1 MLIKQFLQMLLMR
14 NKKVSFLMKLD
25 KNAQILDVGCGNNSP
40 FKTKKILSKCFYTGI
55 DIQNYNQTSK
65 ELADKYIVADR
76 LTSHQSIEK
85 LNGQFDAVISAHNLE
100 HCDNRE
106 GTLLAMLAALKPG
119 GLIYLAFPCED
130 SINFPPRKGTLNYY
144 DDSSHI
150 GAPPD
155 LEWVLEKLISN
166 NFVIVKLSKRNRTMA
181 VRFIGF
187 LLEPLSSFTKRIYP
201 GTWEYYGFETII
213 WAKKLS

>member
-1 MLIKQFLQMLLMR
+1 MLLMR
-14 NKKVSFLMKLD
+14 NKKVSFLRKL
-25 KNAQILDVGCGNNSP
+25 NQHAHILDVGCGNNSP
-40 FKTKKILSKCFYTGI
+40 FKTKKVLKDCFYTGI
-55 DIQNYNQTSK
+55 DIDDYNQSSK

-76 LTSHQSIEK
+76 LTFHQSIEK
-85 LNGQFDAVISAHNLE
+85 LQGQFDAVISAHNLE

-130 SINFPPRKGTLNYY
+130 SVNFPSRKGTLNYY
-144 DDSSHI
+144 DDSSHLEE
-150 GAPPD
+150 PPNLD
-155 LEWVLEKLISN
+155 WILKQLKSN
-166 NFVIVKLSKRNRTMA
+166 NFAIIKLTTKNRPIA

-187 LLEPLSSFTKRIYP
+187 LLEPLSSFKQKIYP

-213 WAKKLS
+213 WAKRLS